1 MFEQTSKTKKAVK
14 SCLENNTSLSETA
27 VLEIARSR
35 LEQFL
40 PLQAAGYACTTE
52 QLLDVLLA
60 VSANK
65 ETIEQVCADLKIK
78 VGAETIR
85 GYFNLQLKVENLL
98 DLQESVNLALQTSL
112 NPDLKR
118 QKLEVAI
125 DFHDQGYYGKLEQSE
140 GLWVGAEAKNGTTKV
155 YRVATL
161 YVIKNGH
168 RLTLAIKFVVPG
180 ETAKEVVEYLLRQ
193 LKGLEIEARV
203 LYLDRGFGSIEIARY
218 VQEIGQTAI
227 IACPI
232 RGKKGGLKA
241 LCVGR
246 KSYRTKHVFKSAKH
260 GTLIVEMAMFKTFTN
275 CTKKGKKVRKAKW
288 LAYILVNVEANLS
301 AKKVKENYRKRFGIE
316 ASYRC
321 AKKVRGWTTSSN
333 AAYRFV
339 LIGMSFLLTNIWQ
352 ELQTRWTRK
361 AQVGRASWNWQKFR
375 LKRFVNFLRKAIEN
389 LYGMV
394 SEIEML
400 N

>member
-1 MFEQTSKTKKAVK
+1 LKKKNNKAAK
-14 SCLENNTSLSETA
+14 SCFENNTNLTQTA
-27 VLEIARSR
+27 VLDIARSR
-35 LEQFL
+35 VGEFL
-40 PLQAAGYACTTE
+40 PLQADGYACTTD

-60 VSANK
+60 VSCQK

-85 GYFNLQLKVENLL
+85 GYFNEQLKTEKLDNL
-98 DLQESVNLALQTSL
+98 QVAVNLALQKSFSSE
-112 NPDLKR
+112 LKG
-118 QKLEVAI
+118 QLLEIAI
-125 DFHDQGYYGKLEQSE
+125 DFHDQSYYGKLEQSE
-140 GLWVGAEAKNGTTKV
+140 GKWVGAEAKNGTTKV

-168 RLTLAIKFVVPG
+168 RLTLGIKFVVPD
-180 ETAKEVVEYLLRQ
+180 ESAKEVVEYLLNQ
-193 LKGLEIEARV
+193 LKRLEIKAKC
-203 LYLDRGFGSIEIARY
+203 LYLDRGFASIEVARY
-218 VQEIGQTAI
+218 LKEIKQKSI
-227 IACPI
+227 IASPI
-232 RGKKGGLKA
+232 RGKTGGLKA
-241 LCVGR
+241 LCVGK
-246 KSYRTKHVFKSAKH
+246 KSYRTKHIFKSAKY
-260 GTLIVEMAMFKTFTN
+260 GTEELEMAMFKSFTN
-275 CTKKGKKVRKAKW
+275 STKKGKKVRTAKW
-288 LAYILVNVEANLS
+288 LAYILIECEANLS

-339 LIGMSFLLTNIWQ
+339 LMGMSFVLTNIWQ
-352 ELQTRWTRK
+352 ELQEKWTRI
-361 AQVGRASWNWQKFR
+361 AQVGRRMWNKQKFR

-394 SEIEML
+394 NKIERL

>member
-1 MFEQTSKTKKAVK
+1 M
-14 SCLENNTSLSETA
+14 A
-27 VLEIARSR
+27 VLGIARSR
-35 LEQFL
+35 LERFL
-40 PLQAAGYACTTE
+40 PLSASGYACTTE

-65 ETIEQVCADLKIK
+65 DTIEQVCADLKIK

-85 GYFNLQLKVENLL
+85 GYFNQQLKVENLF
-98 DLQESVNLALQTSL
+98 DLQESVNAALMASV
-112 NPDLKR
+112 NPDLKQ

-125 DFHDQGYYGKLEQSE
+125 DFHDQGYYGKSEQAE

-155 YRVATL
+155 YRVATV
-161 YVIKNGH
+161 YVIRNGH
-168 RLTLAIKFVVPG
+168 RLTLAIKFVVAG
-180 ETAKEVVEYLLRQ
+180 ETAKEIVEYLLNQ
-193 LKGLEIEARV
+193 LKRLEIEARM

-218 VQEIGQTAI
+218 LKEINQPAI

-232 RGKKGGLKA
+232 RGKTGGLKA

-246 KSYRTKHVFKSAKH
+246 KSYRTKHIFKSAKH
-260 GTLIVEMAMFKTFTN
+260 GTEEVEMAMFKAFTN

-288 LAYILVNVEANLS
+288 LAYILVNCADNLS

-352 ELQTRWTRK
+352 ELQSRWTRK
-361 AQVGRASWNWQKFR
+361 AQVGRASWNWRKFR
-375 LKRFVNFLRKAIEN
+375 LKRFVNFLRKAIEK

>member
-1 MFEQTSKTKKAVK
+1 M
-14 SCLENNTSLSETA
+14 
-27 VLEIARSR
+27 ARSR

-40 PLQAAGYACTTE
+40 PLQASGYACTTK

-85 GYFNLQLKVENLL
+85 GYFNEQLKVENLF
-98 DLQESVNLALQTSL
+98 DLQESVNSALRSSL
-112 NPDLKR
+112 NSDLKR
-118 QKLEVAI
+118 QNLEVAI
-125 DFHDQGYYGKLEQSE
+125 DFHDQSYYGKSEQSQ
-140 GLWVGAEAKNGTTKV
+140 GLWVGAEAKNGTTRV
-155 YRVATL
+155 YRVATI
-161 YVIKNGH
+161 YVIRNGH
-168 RLTLAIKFVVPG
+168 RLTLGIKFVLPQ
-180 ETAKEVVEYLLRQ
+180 ETAKEVVEYLLKQ
-193 LKGLEIEARV
+193 LKGLEIEARC

-218 VQEIGQTAI
+218 LKEIGQTAI
-227 IACPI
+227 VACPI
-232 RGKKGGLKA
+232 RGKTGGLKA

-246 KSYRTKHVFKSAKH
+246 KSYRIKHVFKSAKH
-260 GTLIVEMAMFKTFTN
+260 GRQEVEMAMFKTFTN
-275 CTKKGKKVRKAKW
+275 CTKKGVKVRKAKW

-321 AKKVRGWTTSSN
+321 AKKVRGWTTSPN

-352 ELQTRWTRK
+352 ELQSHWTRK

-375 LKRFVNFLRKAIEN
+375 LKRFVNFLRKAIEK

>member
-1 MFEQTSKTKKAVK
+1 M
-14 SCLENNTSLSETA
+14 A
-27 VLEIARSR
+27 VLAMARSR

-40 PLQAAGYACTTE
+40 PLKANGYACTTR

-65 ETIEQVCADLKIK
+65 DTIEQVCADLKIK

-85 GYFNLQLKVENLL
+85 GYFNEQLKVENLFE
-98 DLQESVNLALQTSL
+98 LQESVNAALQTSL

-118 QKLEVAI
+118 QTLEVAI
-125 DFHDQGYYGKLEQSE
+125 DFHDQGYYGKAEQSE

-155 YRVATL
+155 YRVATV

-168 RLTLAIKFVVPG
+168 RLTLGIKFVVPG
-180 ETAKEVVEYLLRQ
+180 ETAKEIVEYLLKQ
-193 LKGLEIEARV
+193 LKALEIEARM

-232 RGKKGGLKA
+232 RGKTGGLKA

-246 KSYRTKHVFKSAKH
+246 KSYRTRHVFKSAKH
-260 GTLIVEMAMFKTFTN
+260 GTEEVEMAMFKAFTN
-275 CTKKGKKVRKAKW
+275 CTKKGVKVRKAKW
-288 LAYILVNVEANLS
+288 LAYILVNCADNLS
-301 AKKVKENYRKRFGIE
+301 AKKVKEKYRRRFGIE

-352 ELQTRWTRK
+352 ELQSHWTRK
-361 AQVGRASWNWQKFR
+361 AQVGRASWNWRKFR
-375 LKRFVNFLRKAIEN
+375 LKRFVNFLRKAIEK

>member
-1 MFEQTSKTKKAVK
+1 M
-14 SCLENNTSLSETA
+14 
-27 VLEIARSR
+27 ARNR

-40 PLQAAGYACTTE
+40 PLSAAGYACTTE

-65 ETIEQVCADLKIK
+65 DTIEQVCADLKIK

-85 GYFNLQLKVENLL
+85 GYFNQQLKVENLF
-98 DLQESVNLALQTSL
+98 DLQEAVNAALRASL
-112 NPDLKR
+112 NRDLKR
-118 QKLEVAI
+118 QKLEIAI
-125 DFHDQGYYGKLEQSE
+125 DFHDQSYYGKSEQAE

-155 YRVATL
+155 YRVASL
-161 YVIKNGH
+161 YVIRNGQ
-168 RLTLAIKFVVPG
+168 RLTLAIKFVVPQ
-180 ETAKEVVEYLLRQ
+180 ETAKEIVEYLLKQ
-193 LKGLEIEARV
+193 FKELELAARMV
-203 LYLDRGFGSIEIARY
+203 YLDRGFGSIEIARY
-218 VQEIGQTAI
+218 LKEINQTAI

-232 RGKKGGLKA
+232 RGKTGGLKA
-241 LCVGR
+241 LCAGR
-246 KSYRTKHVFKSAKH
+246 KSYRAKHVFKSAKH
-260 GTLIVEMAMFKTFTN
+260 GTEEVEMAMFKSFTN
-275 CTKKGKKVRKAKW
+275 GTKKGVKARRAKW
-288 LAYILVNVEANLS
+288 LAYMLVNCADNLS
-301 AKKVKENYRKRFGIE
+301 AKKVKQKYRKRFGIE

-321 AKKVRGWTTSSN
+321 AKKVRGWTTSAN

-352 ELQTRWTRK
+352 ELQERWTRK

>member
-1 MFEQTSKTKKAVK
+1 MKKKTEKADK
-14 SCLENNTSLSETA
+14 SCLENNTILSNTA
-27 VLEIARSR
+27 VLDIARSR
-35 LEQFL
+35 VGEFL

-52 QLLDVLLA
+52 ALLDVLLA
-60 VSANK
+60 VSCQK

-85 GYFNLQLKVENLL
+85 GYFNEQLRVENLE
-98 DLQESVNLALQTSL
+98 DLQEAINSALQKSFNL
-112 NPDLKR
+112 ELKG
-118 QKLEVAI
+118 QKLEMAI
-125 DFHDQGYYGKLEQSE
+125 DFHDQSYYGKLEQSA

-155 YRVATL
+155 YRVASL

-168 RLTLAIKFVVPG
+168 RLTLGIKFVVPD
-180 ETAKEVVEYLLRQ
+180 ETAQEIVEYLLNQFNRI
-193 LKGLEIEARV
+193 EIEARM
-203 LYLDRGFGSIEIARY
+203 LYLDRGFASIEVARY
-218 VQEIGQTAI
+218 LKQSKQKAI
-227 IACPI
+227 IASPI
-232 RGKKGGLKA
+232 RGKTGGLRG
-241 LCVGR
+241 LCAGR
-246 KSYRTKHVFKSAKH
+246 KSYRTKHLFKSHKH
-260 GTLIVEMAMFKTFTN
+260 GAEELEMAMFKGFTN
-275 CTKKGKKVRKAKW
+275 SLKKGRKVRKAKW
-288 LAYILVNVEANLS
+288 LAYILIEWEANLS

-339 LIGMSFLLTNIWQ
+339 LMGMSFVLTNIWQ
-352 ELQTRWTRK
+352 ELQESWTRK
-361 AQVGRASWNWQKFR
+361 AQVGRRVWNKQAFR

-394 SEIEML
+394 NKIERL

>member
-1 MFEQTSKTKKAVK
+1 MKKEKEKAVK
-14 SCLENNTSLSETA
+14 SCLKNSTSLSETA
-27 VLEIARSR
+27 VLETARSR
-35 LEQFL
+35 IGQFL
-40 PLQAAGYACTTE
+40 PLKAEGYACTTE

-60 VSANK
+60 VSAQK
-65 ETIEQVCADLKIK
+65 DTIEQVCADLNIKI
-78 VGAETIR
+78 GAETCR
-85 GYFNLQLKVENLL
+85 GYLNQQLKVENLFE
-98 DLQESVNLALQTSL
+98 LQEAVNLALQASVSSE
-112 NPDLKR
+112 LKR

-125 DFHDQGYYGKLEQSE
+125 DFHDQSYYGKSEQSE

-155 YRVATL
+155 YRVATV

-168 RLTLAIKFVVPG
+168 RLTLGIKFVLPD
-180 ETAKEVVEYLLRQ
+180 EMAKEIVEYLLNQ
-193 LKGLEIEARV
+193 LKRLEIEARM
-203 LYLDRGFGSIEIARY
+203 LYLDRGFASIEIIRY
-218 VQEIGQTAI
+218 LKSIKQTAI

-232 RGKKGGLKA
+232 RGKTGGLRA

-260 GTLIVEMAMFKTFTN
+260 GAEESEMAMFKTFTISK
-275 CTKKGKKVRKAKW
+275 KKGQKVRKVKW
-288 LAYILVNVEANLS
+288 LAYILVGCDEKMS
-301 AKKVKENYRKRFGIE
+301 AKKVKEKYRKRFGIE

-333 AAYRFV
+333 AAYRFI
-339 LIGMSFLLTNIWQ
+339 LMGMSFLLTNIWQ
-352 ELQTRWTRK
+352 ELQEKWTRK
-361 AQVGRASWNWQKFR
+361 AQVGRANWNWQKFR

-394 SEIEML
+394 SQIEML

>member
-1 MFEQTSKTKKAVK
+1 M
-14 SCLENNTSLSETA
+14 A
-27 VLEIARSR
+27 VLAMARSR

-40 PLQAAGYACTTE
+40 PLKANGYACTTR

-65 ETIEQVCADLKIK
+65 DTIEQVCADLKIK

-85 GYFNLQLKVENLL
+85 GYFNEQLKVENLFE
-98 DLQESVNLALQTSL
+98 LQESVNAALQTSL

-118 QKLEVAI
+118 QTLEVAI
-125 DFHDQGYYGKLEQSE
+125 DFHDQGYYGKAEQSE

-155 YRVATL
+155 YRVATV

-168 RLTLAIKFVVPG
+168 RLTLGIKFVVPG
-180 ETAKEVVEYLLRQ
+180 ETAKEIVEYLLKQ
-193 LKGLEIEARV
+193 LKALEIEARM

-232 RGKKGGLKA
+232 RGKTGGLKA

-246 KSYRTKHVFKSAKH
+246 KSYRTRHVFKSAKH
-260 GTLIVEMAMFKTFTN
+260 GTEEVEMAMFKAFTN
-275 CTKKGKKVRKAKW
+275 CTKKGVKVRKAKW
-288 LAYILVNVEANLS
+288 LAYILVNCADNLG
-301 AKKVKENYRKRFGIE
+301 AKKVKEKYRRRFGIE

-352 ELQTRWTRK
+352 ELQSHWTRK
-361 AQVGRASWNWQKFR
+361 AQVGRASWNWRKFR
-375 LKRFVNFLRKAIEN
+375 LKRFVNFLRKAIEK

>member
-1 MFEQTSKTKKAVK
+1 
-14 SCLENNTSLSETA
+14 
-27 VLEIARSR
+27 
-35 LEQFL
+35 
-40 PLQAAGYACTTE
+40 
-52 QLLDVLLA
+52 LDVLLA

-85 GYFNLQLKVENLL
+85 GYFNEQLKVENLFH
-98 DLQESVNLALQTSL
+98 LQEAVNSALRASL
-112 NPDLKR
+112 HPDLKG
-118 QKLEVAI
+118 QKFEVAI
-125 DFHDQGYYGKLEQSE
+125 DFHDQSYYGKSEQSE
-140 GLWVGAEAKNGTTKV
+140 GLWVGAEAKHGTTRV
-155 YRVATL
+155 YRVATI
-161 YVIKNGH
+161 YVIKHGH
-168 RLTLAIKFVVPG
+168 RLTLAIKFVLPG
-180 ETAKEVVEYLLRQ
+180 ETAKEIVEYLLRQ
-193 LKGLEIEARV
+193 LKGLEIEARM

-218 VQEIGQTAI
+218 LKEINQTAI

-232 RGKKGGLKA
+232 RGKTGGLKA
-241 LCVGR
+241 LCAGR
-246 KSYRTKHVFKSAKH
+246 KSYRAKHIFKSAKH
-260 GTLIVEMAMFKTFTN
+260 GSEEVEMAMFKTFTN

-288 LAYILVNVEANLS
+288 LAYMLINAEANLS
-301 AKKVKENYRKRFGIE
+301 ARKVKESYRKRFGIE

-352 ELQTRWTRK
+352 ELQEHWTRK